1 MKFAFNKLKY
11 IHFNDIVDLIKIVL
25 AFLPGMVLKA
35 IKKEIWLVAERENDA
50 HDNGYW
56 FYKYVREN
64 YPEKNVYYAISFDSP
79 DYESRI
85 KPLGNAIK
93 YGTFKHHVYF
103 WATTKYVSPHIG
115 NGFPAPFMCRLFLMQ
130 GLYRF
135 KVVFLQHGVT
145 SNIPD
150 YLLSENN
157 KIDLFI
163 VAAEREMES
172 VVKDLHY
179 KDEQVV
185 LTGMCRFDNLLN
197 CEVMKNRILVMP
209 TWRHWLY
216 PEYGKKTEEMVDEI
230 RKSQYFQNFKALFS
244 NERLLKFV
252 KENNLELVYFPH
264 NQMQPFI
271 DEFKES
277 CPNIICAKATEYD
290 VQQALKD
297 AAFLITDYSSIFFDF
312 AYMKKP
318 LVYFQFDYE
327 EFREK
332 HYPEGYFD
340 FTDDGFGPV
349 SRTVDEM
356 VDVIIES
363 YKNGFEMNEIYK
375 QRVDDFFTYRDNE
388 NCRRN
393 YDLIEKL

>member
-64 YPEKNVYYAISFDSP
+64 YPEKNVYYAISFDCP

-93 YGTFKHHVYF
+93 HGSFKHHVYF

-179 KDEQVV
+179 KDEQVA

-230 RKSQYFQNFKALFS
+230 RKSQYFKNFKALFS

-252 KENNLELVYFPH
+252 EENNLELVYFPH

-290 VQQALKD
+290 VQQALRD

-349 SRTVDEM
+349 ARNVDEM

-363 YKNGFEMNEIYK
+363 YKNGFKMNEIYK

-393 YDLIEKL
+393 YDVIENL